1 MEPFKN
7 QVVVRKI
14 MILLIQTT
22 TLILIEVLSVQRYS
36 LIYHKHI
43 IFLKWNEASVPS
55 GKGKWVPKAYRAPFF
70 QMKGSNLLF
79 WGHFVLVFADF
90 EYDKFPLLRR
100 SLTRIELLKK
110 WNHFYSFK
118 NTILILSKLYSYGIP
133 TGYYIG
139 EISYFLNTLRK

>member
-100 SLTRIELLKK
+100 RSLTRIHLFLFWKKNWIIFVPFFHLVTLL
-110 WNHFYSFK
+110 
-118 NTILILSKLYSYGIP
+118 LSTSIHV
-133 TGYYIG
+133 
-139 EISYFLNTLRK
+139 